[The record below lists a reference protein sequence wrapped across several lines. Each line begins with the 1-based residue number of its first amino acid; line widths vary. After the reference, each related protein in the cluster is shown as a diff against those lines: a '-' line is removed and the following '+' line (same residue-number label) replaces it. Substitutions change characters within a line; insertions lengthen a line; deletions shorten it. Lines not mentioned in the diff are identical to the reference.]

1 MNGLNLPLRVI
12 IRSFIVQIESVA
24 ESYLQGFNPPNENVP
39 KARKLVGR
47 SSAEA
52 IEQRQQRLY
61 RRQLDGLSARH
72 LVLEHSA
79 REGIGIATA
88 WKDWKQVNPWNE
100 EDWQKDRENMLSR
113 LQTMRV
119 KLFNQALKKGQLQT
133 AAQVLDSLG
142 RVIGESVETVNINA
156 PELAIR
162 VEQKSTPS

>member
-1 MNGLNLPLRVI
+1 M
-12 IRSFIVQIESVA
+12 A
-24 ESYLQGFNPPNENVP
+24 ESYLQGFNPPAEEAP
-39 KARKLVGR
+39 KPRKLVGR
-47 SSAEA
+47 GSAA
-52 IEQRQQRLY
+52 SIEMRRQRLY

-72 LVLEHSA
+72 LVLEHA
-79 REGIGIATA
+79 AKEGISEPTA
-88 WKDWKQVNPWNE
+88 WVDWRKVNEWNE

-162 VEQKSTPS
+162 VEQKSPPS